1 MGQRPGSRQ
10 RPERCELGGVIAFL
24 ARRVAILLATLLLA
38 SLLIFVALQV
48 LPGDPAAV
56 TLGTGATADT
66 LAALRH
72 EMGLDRPLAWRY
84 LRWLGRLASGD
95 LGESVTY
102 HVPAVL
108 LIAQRLPVS
117 LPLAVAALALST
129 ALGLPLGVWAA
140 ARRGGGGDAVT
151 MAVAQLGVAVPN
163 FWLGLL
169 LVLLFA
175 VRLAWLPASGFPGWG
190 DARAALRALL
200 LPTVALALPQAA
212 VLARVARGAVLETL
226 GQDYLRTARARGLSR
241 RAALWRHAVPN
252 AMVPVVTILGL
263 QFSFLL
269 AGAVIVETVFTL
281 PGVGRLLFQAVAQ
294 RDLVVV
300 QDIVVLLVACVV
312 LVNFAVDLACAAIDP
327 RLRA

>member
-1 MGQRPGSRQ
+1 LTGRRGRAPG
-10 RPERCELGGVIAFL
+10 LFL
-24 ARRVAILLATLLLA
+24 IRRLAILLATLLVA
-38 SLLIFVALQV
+38 SLVVFVALQV

-56 TLGTGATADT
+56 MLGTGARADT

-72 EMGLDRPLAWRY
+72 QLGLDRPLAWRY
-84 LRWLGRLASGD
+84 LGWLWQLARGQLGD
-95 LGESVTY
+95 SVTY
-102 HVPAVL
+102 HVPVAQ
-108 LIAQRLPVS
+108 LISQRLPVS
-117 LPLAVAALALST
+117 LPLAAAAIALST
-129 ALGLPLGVWAA
+129 AAGLPLGVWAA
-140 ARRGGGGDAVT
+140 AQRGRASDAAT

-169 LVLLFA
+169 LILLFA
-175 VRLAWLPASGFPGWG
+175 VRLAWLPASGFPGW
-190 DARAALRALL
+190 DDPALAVRALL

-212 VLARVARGAVLETL
+212 VLARVTRGAVLETL
-226 GQDYLRTARARGLSR
+226 GEDFVRTARARGLSR

-252 AMVPVVTILGL
+252 AMIPVVTIIGL

-281 PGVGRLLFQAVAQ
+281 PGVGRLLFQAIAQ

-300 QDIVVLLVACVV
+300 QDIVVLLVASVV
-312 LVNFAVDLACAAIDP
+312 VVNFAVDLICAAIDP

>member
-1 MGQRPGSRQ
+1 M
-10 RPERCELGGVIAFL
+10 
-24 ARRVAILLATLLLA
+24 LATLLLA
-38 SLLIFVALQV
+38 SLAIFVALQV

-56 TLGTGATADT
+56 MLGTGARADT

-72 EMGLDRPLAWRY
+72 QLGLDWPVAWRY
-84 LRWLGRLASGD
+84 LRWLGRLALGD
-95 LGESVTY
+95 FGESVTY
-102 HVPAVL
+102 HVPAAQ

-117 LPLAVAALALST
+117 LPLAAAAIVLST
-129 ALGLPLGVWAA
+129 AAGLPLGVWAA
-140 ARRGGGGDAVT
+140 ARRGGVGDVAA

-175 VRLAWLPASGFPGWG
+175 VRLAWLPASGFPGW
-190 DARAALRALL
+190 DSPAAAIRALL
-200 LPTVALALPQAA
+200 LPTLALALPQAA
-212 VLARVARGAVLETL
+212 VLARVTRGAVLETL
-226 GQDYLRTARARGLSR
+226 GEDFVRAARARGLSR
-241 RAALWRHAVPN
+241 RAALWRHAAPN
-252 AMVPVVTILGL
+252 AMVPVVTVIGL

-269 AGAVIVETVFTL
+269 AGAVIVESVFTL
-281 PGVGRLLFQAVAQ
+281 PGLGRLLFQAIAQ

-300 QDIVVLLVACVV
+300 QDLVVLLVASVV